1 MCNNIPSDK
10 LTFCVEWL
18 VKQFIARFWFDHVH
32 KLMVIRLLNLLALFI
47 LNWILFLDM
56 CLSSNHISF
65 LFFLKS

>member
-32 KLMVIRLLNLLALFI
+32 KIMVTPLIFI
-47 LNWILFLDM
+47 HKGHYFTYLFLVEKRSLDGAA
-56 CLSSNHISF
+56 S
-65 LFFLKS
+65 